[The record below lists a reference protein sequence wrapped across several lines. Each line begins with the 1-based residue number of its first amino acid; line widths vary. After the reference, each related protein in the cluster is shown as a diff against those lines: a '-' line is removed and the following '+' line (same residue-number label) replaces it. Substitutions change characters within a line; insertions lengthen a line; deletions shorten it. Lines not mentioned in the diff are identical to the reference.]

1 MLATAL
7 NLGTTAN
14 ILCEMFNTTSK
25 TKIVKDWMSGNCN
38 LFPKTFKSLPD
49 IYAAKEAVTYLQFLD
64 TLYKDHFGG
73 VVTPN
78 QFVCTAY
85 ETYGKFTQGLHDL
98 VLGLFLIKHF
108 KTLVLLN
115 TKYEVEENKKSLLY
129 LLFVLYYTGYFTSNS
144 ILIINRLHPEL
155 VCYSALAEN
164 IINVGTEAT
173 IDILKEYLIIEM
185 STASEAD
192 DYNFYAIVQLLYKL
206 EVYDSDS
213 YSLKRFL
220 YQIIVTSHYINAN
233 TLSFGYIILLS
244 ISERKS
250 RFIPKPLRES
260 NPFYKNIVTIL
271 GTDK

>member
-1 MLATAL
+1 MLATAF

-25 TKIVKDWMSGNCN
+25 TTVVKDWMNGNCN
-38 LFPKTFKSLPD
+38 LFPKTFKSLPET
-49 IYAAKEAVTYLQFLD
+49 YASKEAVVYLQFLEN
-64 TLYKDHFGG
+64 LYKEHFGG
-73 VVTPN
+73 VVLPN
-78 QFVCTAY
+78 DFTKTAN
-85 ETYGKFTQGLHDL
+85 EVYGKYTQGVHDVAL
-98 VLGLFLIKHF
+98 ALFLLKRF
-108 KTLVLLN
+108 DALTLLKV
-115 TKYEVEENKKSLLY
+115 KYDIDENKKALMY

-144 ILIINRLHPEL
+144 ILIINELHPEL
-155 VCYSALAEN
+155 ICYAALAEN
-164 IINVGTEAT
+164 IRNVGTEAT
-173 IDILKEYLIIEM
+173 IDILKEYLMIEM
-185 STASEAD
+185 TTGSESE